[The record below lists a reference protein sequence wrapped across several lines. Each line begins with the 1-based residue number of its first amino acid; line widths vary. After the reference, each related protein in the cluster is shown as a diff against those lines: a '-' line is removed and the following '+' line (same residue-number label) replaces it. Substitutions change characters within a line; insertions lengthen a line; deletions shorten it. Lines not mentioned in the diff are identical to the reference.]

1 MKDTKKLLDSI
12 LESMDSLKAEKID
25 VIDLTGESAICDYS
39 VVAQGNSTTHL
50 SGIADK
56 IHLDLKEEG
65 LLPFG
70 IEGREE
76 GSWVLLDYY
85 DVIVHLL
92 IPERREE
99 INFEELYE
107 GLPRVKNGN

>member
-12 LESMDSLKAEKID
+12 LKSMDSLKAEEVD
-25 VIDLTGESAICDYS
+25 VIDLTGQSAICDYS
-39 VVAQGNSTTHL
+39 IVAQGNSTTHL
-50 SGIADK
+50 SGIADR
-56 IHLDLKEEG
+56 IHLDLKDEQG
-65 LLPFG
+65 ILPYG
-70 IEGREE
+70 IEGRNE
-76 GSWVLLDYY
+76 GSWVLMDYY

-107 GLPRVKNGN
+107 GLPRVK